1 MFDYYIV
8 GFMNTYLRY
17 PGVPDDQIE
26 QTGGYVKEQKLKLDN
41 KGHRVFVV
49 YTLVGDE
56 KLPHY
61 KNNDEEQGM
70 QLFKGKS
77 PKEVAKK
84 VVTEICMMVKKTDP
98 TGYKKS
104 CRAVTPDEIE
114 KRNKNILE
122 IENLAVRD
130 PYKADSQIDW
140 SQYPGFQFILEDTM
154 NTTSEGVAKTSK
166 YYGERIKLDNPKKYK
181 GNKFGYESQVIP
193 IRKDYTLVQAL
204 IDHIYK
210 STEATSRYK
219 KTQNF
224 AKYRKRST
232 SRKGDIHDRILKMT
246 ISDIK
251 RKCGKGKSSWKVNE
265 LNDVLSSLGLMR
277 TGSKE
282 EKCDRLVAYHR
293 EHNK

>member
-1 MFDYYIV
+1 MYSK
-8 GFMNTYLRY
+8 Y
-17 PGVPDDQIE
+17 PGVPDDDHVNLE
-26 QTGGYVKEQKLKLDN
+26 PQTGGYIKEQKLKLDN
-41 KGHRVFVV
+41 RSNRVFVV

-61 KNNDEEQGM
+61 KNNDEDLGM
-70 QLFKGKS
+70 QQFRGKS

-84 VVTEICMMVKKTDP
+84 VVTEICLMVKKTDP

-104 CRAVTPDEIE
+104 CRAVTPSEIA
-114 KRNKNILE
+114 KRDKSLLA
-122 IENLAVRD
+122 IENIAIKD
-130 PYKADSQIDW
+130 PYQADSRIDW

-154 NTTSEGVAKTSK
+154 NTTSEGVPKTSK

-232 SRKGDIHDRILKMT
+232 SRKGDIHDKIIKMT

-265 LNDVLSSLGLMR
+265 LNDVLTALGLLK

-282 EKCDRLVAYHR
+282 EKCARLVEYHR
-293 EHNK
+293 EHN

>member
-1 MFDYYIV
+1 
-8 GFMNTYLRY
+8 MNTYSRY
-17 PGVPDDQIE
+17 PGVPDDQVD

-49 YTLVGDE
+49 YTLKGDE
-56 KLPHY
+56 KLPYY
-61 KNNDEEQGM
+61 KNDDE
-70 QLFKGKS
+70 QLGLQQFKGKS

-84 VVTEICMMVKKTDP
+84 VVTEICLMVKKTNPND
-98 TGYKKS
+98 YIKY
-104 CRAVTPDEIE
+104 CRAVTPDEIA
-114 KRNKNILE
+114 KRDKIILAM
-122 IENLAVRD
+122 ENLAVRD

-154 NTTSEGVAKTSK
+154 NTTSDGSPKTAK

-232 SRKGDIHDRILKMT
+232 SRKGDIHDKIMRMT

-251 RKCGKGKSSWKVNE
+251 RKCGKGKNSWKVNE
-265 LNDVLSSLGLMR
+265 LNDVLSALGLLR

-282 EKCDRLVAYHR
+282 EKCDLLVEYHR